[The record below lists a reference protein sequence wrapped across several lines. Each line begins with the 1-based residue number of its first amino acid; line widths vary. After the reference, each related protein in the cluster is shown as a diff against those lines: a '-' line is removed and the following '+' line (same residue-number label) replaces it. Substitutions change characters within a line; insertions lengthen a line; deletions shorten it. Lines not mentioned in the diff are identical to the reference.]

1 MEQITITIPQGWNE
15 ITIGQYQEYVDVLN
29 NSNEIRPYK
38 KIISLLSVLTDT
50 DEFDF
55 YKMPM
60 DTIYDI
66 NNSITFLN
74 EEPKGV
80 FNNIIVVDGVEYG
93 FQKDMNQLTLGEWI
107 DLEHYVVD
115 GVMKNLHYITAI
127 LYRPIVDKGD
137 DYFDYTIAPY
147 DTINLERN
155 AKLFKYS
162 VSIDDIYG
170 ISGFFLII
178 ANELLMPMIYYSH
191 KPMITEMEMRM
202 MLTKMMERIKDEEQ
216 KKKLRHLLE
225 NNDLKNG
232 IGSYLS
238 TIFAEG
244 TFGDTKK
251 S

>member
-1 MEQITITIPQGWNE
+1 MEQITITIPEGWNE
-15 ITIGQYQEYVDVLN
+15 IKIGQYQEYIEVLN
-29 NSNEIRPYK
+29 NCTETRPYK

-66 NNSITFLN
+66 NNSITFMN

-80 FNNIIVVDGVEYG
+80 FNNIIVVNGIEYG

-127 LYRPIVDKGD
+127 LYRPILDKGD

-147 DTINLERN
+147 DSINLERN

-170 ISGFFLII
+170 ISGFFLTI
-178 ANELLMPMIYYSH
+178 ANELLTPMIYYLDN
-191 KPMITEMEMRM
+191 PTITEMEMRVM
-202 MLTKMMERIKDEEQ
+202 MTKMMKRVKDVEQ
-216 KKKLRHLLE
+216 KKKLMEVLE
-225 NNDLKNG
+225 NNDLSNG
-232 IGSYLS
+232 IGNYLS